1 MGFLK
6 KHPIIISVILIFFA
20 VQLFPLIYKSKR
32 EADPVSRVIM
42 RINHYPYSAINSLRL
57 SFKNLWGNYL
67 GLKDANEENKILE
80 YENTK
85 LRAELFSLQEIK
97 LQNKRL
103 KKLLEFIDDGPY
115 ETVSANIIG
124 GSPSLLRTEFLVID
138 KGENYGIKV
147 GMPVA
152 TQKGIVG
159 RVYLVN
165 NTSSQVM
172 LITDPISAVDAIVH
186 RTRAR
191 GIVKGDGKDCIPE
204 YLDSRS
210 NINSGDKVLTSG
222 KDGFYPKGILIGK
235 VEKVEPEG
243 GMFKAKIIPEAPIN
257 SLEEVLVIKK
267 LKKQPGSNE

>member
-6 KHPIIISVILIFFA
+6 KHPIIISFILIFFA

-42 RINHYPYSAINSLRL
+42 RINHYPYSAINSVRL
-57 SFKNLWGNYL
+57 SIKNTWSNYV
-67 GLKDANEENKILE
+67 GLRGKNEENKKLKE
-80 YENTK
+80 ENTK

-115 ETVSANIIG
+115 ETVSSNIIG
-124 GSPSLLRTEFLVID
+124 GSPSLLRSEFLVID
-138 KGENYGIKV
+138 KGENYGIEV

-152 TQKGIVG
+152 TQKGVVG

-165 NTSSQVM
+165 KTSSQVM
-172 LITDPISAVDAIVH
+172 LITDPISAVDAIVQ

-191 GIVKGDGKDCIPE
+191 GIVKGNGKGCTLE

-210 NINSGDKVLTSG
+210 NISKGDKVLTSG

-243 GMFKAKIIPEAPIN
+243 GLFKAKIIPEAPIN

-267 LKKQPGSNE
+267 LKKSAGKK

>member
-1 MGFLK
+1 
-6 KHPIIISVILIFFA
+6 
-20 VQLFPLIYKSKR
+20 
-32 EADPVSRVIM
+32 M
-42 RINHYPYSAINSLRL
+42 RINHYPYSAINSVRL
-57 SFKNLWGNYL
+57 SLKNFWKNYL
-67 GLKDANEENKILE
+67 SLRKTNEENKKLE

-115 ETVSANIIG
+115 ETVSANIIA
-124 GSPSLLRTEFLVID
+124 GSPSLLRSEFLVID

-165 NTSSQVM
+165 DTSSQIM
-172 LITDPISAVDAIVH
+172 LITDPISAVDAIVQ

-191 GIVKGDGKDCIPE
+191 GIVKGDGKDCILE
-204 YLDSRS
+204 YLDSKS
-210 NINSGDKVLTSG
+210 SINKGDMVLTSG

-235 VEKVEPEG
+235 VENVEPEG
-243 GMFKAKIIPEAPIN
+243 GMFKARIIPEVPIN

>member
-20 VQLFPLIYKSKR
+20 IQLFPLIYKSER

-57 SFKNLWGNYL
+57 SIKNTWANYIGL
-67 GLKDANEENKILE
+67 RSSLEENNKLKD
-80 YENTK
+80 ENTK
-85 LRAELFSLQEIK
+85 LRAELFRLQEMK

-103 KKLLEFIDDGPY
+103 KKLLEFVDDGPY
-115 ETVSANIIG
+115 ETVSANVIG

-152 TQKGIVG
+152 TQKGVVG

-165 NTSSQVM
+165 KTSSQIM
-172 LITDPISAVDAIVH
+172 LITDPISAVDAIVQ
-186 RTRAR
+186 RSRAR
-191 GIVKGDGKDCIPE
+191 GIVKGNGKGCILE

-210 NINSGDKVLTSG
+210 NIDKGDKVITSG

-235 VEKVEPEG
+235 VDKVEPKG
-243 GMFKAKIIPEAPIN
+243 GLYMASVIPEVPIN

-267 LKKQPGSNE
+267 LKNQASNE